1 MGATGEAERDCWVI
15 VFPQDSARW
24 APLSRGIATARPGQT
39 NRFQLRVPP
48 GNYYA
53 IAVDNFD
60 VEPGEWTDAGF
71 LARVRDRAVTFS
83 IADGDKKSLD
93 LKVSSSR

>member
-1 MGATGEAERDCWVI
+1 
-15 VFPQDSARW
+15 VFPQDSSSW
-24 APLSRGIATARPGQT
+24 TLLSRRITAARPGQT
-39 NRFQLRVPP
+39 NRFQVRIPP

-53 IAVDNFD
+53 IAVGNFD
-60 VEPGEWTDAGF
+60 VEPGEWTDPAF

-93 LKVSSSR
+93 LTVSSSR